1 MPNTYTLIQAVT
13 VGSGGAANIAFS
25 SIPSTYTDLSIVASL
40 RSERTTG
47 GTDNL
52 RLEINGSA
60 ANFTFRF
67 MYGVGVGVGYSD
79 LGTVNLMGSIPQNAG
94 NENWTANT
102 FTNTSIYI
110 PNYAGSSNKAI
121 SVDTTTENNSSS
133 SYTELLA
140 SLWSQT
146 TAITSLTLKTGSGSD
161 LTEYSTAYLY
171 GIVKS

>member
-1 MPNTYTLIQAVT
+1 MPNTFNLINAVT

-25 SIPSTYTDLSIVASL
+25 SIPSTYTDLCLVASL

-52 RLEINGSA
+52 RLEINGSS
-60 ANFTFRF
+60 ANFTFE
-67 MYGVGVGVGYSD
+67 YVGGNGGGATSD
-79 LGTVNLMGSIPQNAG
+79 LGTVNFIGSVPQNGG

-102 FTNTSIYI
+102 FTNTSVYI
-110 PNYAGSSNKAI
+110 PNYAGSSNKSI
-121 SVDTTTENNSSS
+121 SVDTTTENNAST
-133 SYTELLA
+133 SYIELLS

-146 TAITSLTLKTGSGSD
+146 NAITSLTLKTGSGSD

-171 GIVKS
+171 GIKKD